1 MNAPRP
7 LISKRDIACSFSRA
21 APTYDAAANLQKRVC
36 TQLAA
41 MLDEE
46 RLDPR
51 TTLDL
56 GCGTGLSTAELV
68 ARYAHADHLGLDLA
82 EGMLVEARTRSDCS
96 GIRWMCADAEHLP
109 LAACSVD
116 LLFSNLS
123 LQWFPDPAA
132 AFAEAARVLTPGGTL
147 CISTLGPRTLYELRE
162 AWRQVDGYVHV
173 NRFQEPAE
181 TRRIIEN
188 AGLACT
194 GFQVR
199 ELVMEYARLSGL
211 TRELKAIGAHN
222 LNSGRATG
230 LTGRARLRALEAAYE
245 TRRSPDGRLP
255 ATYEAVFLRAT
266 KPRIP

>member
-7 LISKRDIACSFSRA
+7 LISKRDIASSFSRA
-21 APTYDAAANLQKRVC
+21 APTYDAAAILQKRVC
-36 TQLAA
+36 AQLAA
-41 MLDEE
+41 LLDVTP
-46 RLDPR
+46 LNPNA
-51 TTLDL
+51 TLDL

-68 ARYAHADHLGLDLA
+68 ARYPHADHLGLDLA
-82 EGMLVEARTRSDCS
+82 EGMLTEARTRSACN

-109 LAACSVD
+109 LAAGSVD
-116 LLFSNLS
+116 LVFSNLS

-132 AFAEAARVLTPGGTL
+132 AFAEAARVLAPGGVL
-147 CISTLGPRTLYELRE
+147 CFSTLGPRTLYELRE
-162 AWRQVDGYVHV
+162 AWRQVDGYIHV
-173 NRFQEPAE
+173 NQFQDPAE
-181 TRRIIEN
+181 TREIIAK
-188 AGLACT
+188 AGLNCT

-199 ELVMEYARLSGL
+199 ELVMEYSRLSGL

-245 TRRSPDGRLP
+245 TRRDADGSLP
-255 ATYEAVFLRAT
+255 ATYEAVFLRAI